1 MRGIGAW
8 RRGCVLVDEN
18 RRSPAAAVFDAL
30 GSDYEKAFAASETHR
45 ASLEWLLERLPPAGR
60 VLDVGSGTGR
70 PTASTLA
77 AAGHRVLG
85 VDVSP
90 VMVEIATRQVPD
102 AEFRCGDIRELPLEE
117 GSFDAVC
124 LYFTLLQMSRAEQS
138 GLLRRLTRLLRPG
151 SLFALATVPLD
162 VEGFD
167 GVFMGQNV
175 RVTSF
180 AAQDVIGL
188 VRDAGLTVLS
198 EKSVMFTP
206 THPEASPEP
215 HLFLHCR
222 REGGEDPEAP

>member
-1 MRGIGAW
+1 M
-8 RRGCVLVDEN
+8 VDEN
-18 RRSPAAAVFDAL
+18 RRPPAAVVFDAL
-30 GSDYEKAFAASETHR
+30 GSDYEEAFAASGAHR
-45 ASLEWLLERLPPAGR
+45 ASLGWLLERLPPAAR

-70 PTASTLA
+70 PTAATLA

-90 VMVEIATRQVPD
+90 VMVEIASRQVPD
-102 AEFRCGDIRELPLEE
+102 AEFRCGDIREMPVGD

-124 LYFTLLQMSRAEQS
+124 LYFALLQMSRAEQS
-138 GLLRRLTRLLRPG
+138 GLLRRLARVLRPG
-151 SLFALATVPLD
+151 GLFALATVPLD

-180 AAQDVIGL
+180 AAQDVVDL

-206 THPEASPEP
+206 AHPDATPEP
-215 HLFLHCR
+215 QLFLHCR
-222 REGGEDPEAP
+222 REDTAPAD